1 MIKLGYYNNLE
12 IIRLSDLGYMLKDK
26 DSEEEVLLHF
36 NQAKEKHEVG
46 DNIKVFIYADKK
58 KRPTA
63 TEADVLVTLENPGF
77 AEIKDVDVNLGVYA
91 SINTPKD
98 ILISKDSLPYDKSL
112 WPNIGDKVLMK
123 LKLKTDALVGKI
135 LGEYDIL
142 DLNPKFHYAEREKT
156 KGYVTRCM
164 EKGVGIATI
173 DLKYIFV
180 PDFELRG
187 KYHLGQEVE
196 VTITKENGSSY
207 YGMLVPQ
214 KEELIDEDKKLLLT
228 YLKNNKNRMHLT
240 AKSSSKDVY
249 NLLKMS
255 RKAFK
260 RALGGLYKD
269 GVIDF
274 EDDYTILK

>member
-1 MIKLGYYNNLE
+1 MIKLGYYNNLK
-12 IIRLSDLGYMLKDK
+12 IVRLSDLGYMLKDN
-26 DSEEEVLLHF
+26 DSDEEILLHF
-36 NQAKEKHEVG
+36 GQAKEKHNEG
-46 DNIKVFIYADKK
+46 DIVKVFVYADKK
-58 KRPTA
+58 RRPTA
-63 TEADVLVTLENPGF
+63 TEADVLVTLDTPGF

-91 SINTPKD
+91 HINTPKD

-112 WPNIGDKVLMK
+112 WPSIGDKVLMR
-123 LKLKTDALVGKI
+123 LKLKDNVFVGKI
-135 LGEYDIL
+135 LGEYDII
-142 DLNPKFHYAEREKT
+142 DLNPKFHYGEREKT
-156 KGYVTRCM
+156 TGYITRCM
-164 EKGVGIATI
+164 EKGVGIATK
-173 DLKYIFV
+173 DLKYVFV

-214 KEELIDEDKKLLLT
+214 KEELIDEDKKLLLI
-228 YLKNNKNRMHLT
+228 YLKNNNKKMHLT
-240 AKSSSKDVY
+240 AKSSSEDVY